1 MTKRERVYAAVDGN
15 PVDRPPVALWR
26 HFPQEDQRA
35 ETLAQ
40 AHVAFYN
47 KFDWDLLKVTPAS
60 AFYGDDWGLRSTYR
74 PNREG
79 VRHYTER
86 PIKRESDWPKL
97 KHLDV
102 TTGAHGRELKALRSL
117 RKALPDAVILASVF
131 SPLSIARALAG
142 ETALLRYLRD
152 SVDEMHEGLDIITE
166 ATGQFAAECVGAG
179 ADGLFFATQC
189 ASTGYMTI
197 EEYEE
202 FGRPYDLR
210 VLDAARKAE
219 IVMLHIHGERI
230 MFEQLTDYPVQIVHW
245 HDRRTDPSLKE
256 AREQFSGTISGGLDS
271 MDTIGKGTPEQV
283 AAEVRDAIA
292 QVAGKRLIVSAGCVI
307 PIDAPEENVRA
318 VRQAVEQAVEQE
330 APPVPR
336 ESPGDGT

>member
-1 MTKRERVYAAVDGN
+1 MTKHERVYAAVDGN

-40 AHVAFYN
+40 AHAAFF
-47 KFDWDLLKVTPAS
+47 KTFDWDFLKVTPAS

-86 PIKRESDWPKL
+86 PIKKETDWPKL
-97 KHLDV
+97 KRLDIS
-102 TTGAHGRELKALRSL
+102 TGAHGRELKTIRLL
-117 RKALPDAVILASVF
+117 RKALPDAIILASVF

-152 SVDEMHEGLDIITE
+152 SVDETHEGLDIITE
-166 ATGQFAAECVGAG
+166 ATGQFAAECIASG
-179 ADGLFFATQC
+179 ADGLFLATQC

-219 IVMLHIHGERI
+219 VVMLHIHGERI
-230 MFEQLTDYPVQIVHW
+230 MFEQLVDYPVQIVNW
-245 HDRRTDPSLKE
+245 HDRRTPPTLRE
-256 AREQFSGTISGGLDS
+256 AREQFSGTIAGGVDS
-271 MDTIGKGTPEQV
+271 MDTIGRAAPEQV

-292 QVAGKRLIVSAGCVI
+292 QTQGKRFVVTAGCVI

-318 VRQAVEQAVEQE
+318 VRQAVE
-330 APPVPR
+330 P
-336 ESPGDGT
+336 